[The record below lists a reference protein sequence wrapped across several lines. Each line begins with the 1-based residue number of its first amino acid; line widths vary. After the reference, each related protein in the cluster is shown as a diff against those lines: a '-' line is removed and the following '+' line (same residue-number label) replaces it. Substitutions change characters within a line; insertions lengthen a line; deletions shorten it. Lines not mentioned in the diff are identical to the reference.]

1 MKINL
6 KNIKPHTWVSIVMVL
21 LVIVNSVLTAMGKP
35 VIEFQEDQIT
45 AIVTV
50 IMDLVF
56 IGFAVYKNQS
66 ITEFAQIADEVLYM
80 LRDGRISKDEVT
92 TFIEKHKNPERPT
105 DDPVEG
111 SETLEDNN
119 TNEK

>member
-6 KNIKPHTWVSIVMVL
+6 KNVKPHTWVSIVMVL

-35 VIEFQEDQIT
+35 IIEFQEDQIN
-45 AIVTV
+45 AIVTAV
-50 IMDLVF
+50 MDLVF

-66 ITEFAQIADEVLYM
+66 FSEFAQIVDEVLYM
-80 LRDGRISKDEVT
+80 LRDGRISKDEVV
-92 TFIEKHKNPERPT
+92 TFIENHKNQERPT

-111 SETLEDNN
+111 SETIESNN
-119 TNEK
+119 MNE

>member
-80 LRDGRISKDEVT
+80 LRDGKLTKDEVMI
-92 TFIEKHKNPERPT
+92 FIEKHKNPERPT

-111 SETLEDNN
+111 PETLGNDN
-119 TNEK
+119 TNE

>member
-6 KNIKPHTWVSIVMVL
+6 KNVKPHSWVSIVMVL

-66 ITEFAQIADEVLYM
+66 ITEFAQIADEILYM
-80 LRDGRISKDEVT
+80 LRDGRISKDEVM
-92 TFIEKHKNPERPT
+92 TFIANHKNPERPT
-105 DDPVEG
+105 DEPVEN
-111 SETLEDNN
+111 SETIEDNN
-119 TNEK
+119 MNK